1 MSSPVG
7 PRGLTVLA
15 IVGII
20 GLVLA
25 VFGWLQRGT
34 GLPAGGAV
42 GSVGSFGSFGS
53 SRADG
58 SGVIAVRLTS
68 PGPGR

>member
-1 MSSPVG
+1 MTSPVG

-34 GLPAGGAV
+34 GLPASG
-42 GSVGSFGSFGS
+42 
-53 SRADG
+53 ADG
-58 SGVIAVRLTS
+58 SGVIAVHVTS

>member
-42 GSVGSFGSFGS
+42 GGVGS

-58 SGVIAVRLTS
+58 SGVIAVRLIS

>member
-1 MSSPVG
+1 MTSPVG
-7 PRGLTVLA
+7 LRGLTVLA

-42 GSVGSFGSFGS
+42 GS
-53 SRADG
+53 
-58 SGVIAVRLTS
+58 GVIAVHLSS

>member
-1 MSSPVG
+1 MTSPVG

-34 GLPAGGAV
+34 GLPAGGAA
-42 GSVGSFGSFGS
+42 GS
-53 SRADG
+53 SRP
-58 SGVIAVRLTS
+58 GVTAVHLTS

>member
-1 MSSPVG
+1 MTSPIG

-42 GSVGSFGSFGS
+42 GS
-53 SRADG
+53 SRAGG
-58 SGVIAVRLTS
+58 SGVIAVHLTS
-68 PGPGR
+68 PGPGL